1 MKIVPATVENAPG
14 IAGVHVR
21 SWQAAY
27 AGILDAEFLQGI
39 SIDSRAQQWQGN
51 LQRNES
57 QTLVAQ
63 RGDSVLGFVSYGRC
77 RDKDAPADRGE
88 IWALYADPAAWGQG
102 VGLALM
108 RSAVAGLQALG
119 HTSTSL
125 WVLGQNQRGIRFYQA
140 FGFTPV
146 PGSAKHF
153 ELGGRQVEEVCLLM
167 QHECPPEA
175 TIE

>member
-1 MKIVPATVENAPG
+1 MKIVPATVEHAPG
-14 IAGVHVR
+14 IASAHVR
-21 SWQAAY
+21 AWHVAY

-39 SIDSRAQQWQGN
+39 SIDSRAQQWRGN

-63 RGDSVLGFVSYGRC
+63 RDGVVLGFVSYGRC
-77 RDKDAPADRGE
+77 RDEDAPADRGE

-108 RSAVAGLQALG
+108 RRATEALQAAG
-119 HTSTSL
+119 YAHTSL

-140 FGFTPV
+140 FGFVPV

-167 QHECPPEA
+167 QHA
-175 TIE
+175 TIG

>member
-1 MKIVPATVENAPG
+1 MKIIPATIDCALG
-14 IAGVHVR
+14 IASAHVR

-39 SIDSRAQQWQGN
+39 SIDSRVQQWRGN

-63 RGDSVLGFVSYGRC
+63 RDDSVLGFVSYGRC
-77 RDKDAPADRGE
+77 RDEDAPADRGE

-102 VGLALM
+102 VGRALM

-119 HTSTSL
+119 YMSTSL

-140 FGFTPV
+140 FGSAPV
-146 PGSAKHF
+146 PGSAKYF
-153 ELGGRQVEEVCLLM
+153 ELGGHQVEEVCLLM
-167 QHECPPEA
+167 QHTA
-175 TIE
+175 